1 MLKIGW
7 FSTGNGKGSLGFI
20 DFLLNQITKKSLNVS
35 LEFVFCNREFG
46 EAEGSDEYINYV
58 VENNINLI
66 TLSSKN
72 FQKKNKYKK
81 FSDCRELYDKEV
93 LKLISEYE
101 VDIIV
106 LAGYML
112 ILSEDLCT
120 KFKFINL
127 HPALPDGPKGT
138 WEQVIVQL
146 IDNDQDYSGL
156 NVHIVTKNLDAGESL
171 GYCKF
176 PIKSDLYNNAW
187 KQFYLESETN
197 YRNIIYEDLDL
208 FTLIREQILLREKY
222 LLVFAINYLINNKEV
237 LEQLFNR
244 KFNKDFKSVD
254 FSLQI
259 EKLLLS

>member
-20 DFLLNQITKKSLNVS
+20 DFLLNQISNKSLNAS

-46 EAEGSDEYINYV
+46 EAGGSDEYINYV
-58 VENNINLI
+58 TENNINLI
-66 TLSSKN
+66 TLSSNN

-101 VDIIV
+101 VDIII

-120 KFKFINL
+120 RFKFINL

-138 WEQVIVQL
+138 WEQVITQL
-146 IDNDQDYSGL
+146 IKNDQDYSGL
-156 NVHIVTKNLDAGESL
+156 NVHVVTKNLDAGKSI

-176 PIKSDLYNNAW
+176 PIKSNIHTNAW
-187 KQFYLESETN
+187 NQFYLHSKNN
-197 YRNIIYEDLDL
+197 YKIFRYDDLDL
-208 FTLIREQILLREKY
+208 FTLIRNQILIREKH
-222 LLVFAINYLINNKEV
+222 LLIITIKYLINNKKV
-237 LEQLFNR
+237 LDQLFNQ
-244 KFNKDFKSVD
+244 KFSKDFKSLD

-259 EKLLLS
+259 EKLLR

>member
-20 DFLLNQITKKSLNVS
+20 DFLLNQISNKSLNAS

-46 EAEGSDEYINYV
+46 EADGSDEYINYV
-58 VENNINLI
+58 TENNINLI
-66 TLSSKN
+66 TLSSNN

-93 LKLISEYE
+93 LKLISDYE
-101 VDIIV
+101 VDIII

-120 KFKFINL
+120 RFKFINL

-138 WEQVIVQL
+138 WEQVIKQL
-146 IDNDQDYSGL
+146 IKNDQDYSGL
-156 NVHIVTKNLDAGESL
+156 NVHVVTKNLDAGKSI

-176 PIKSDLYNNAW
+176 PIKSNIHTNAW
-187 KQFYLESETN
+187 NQFYLHSKNN
-197 YRNIIYEDLDL
+197 YKIFRYDDLDL
-208 FTLIREQILLREKY
+208 FTLIRNQILIREKH
-222 LLVFAINYLINNKEV
+222 LLIITIKYLINNKKV
-237 LEQLFNR
+237 LDQLFNQ
-244 KFNKDFKSVD
+244 KFSKDFKSLD

-259 EKLLLS
+259 EKLLR

>member
-20 DFLLNQITKKSLNVS
+20 NFFLNQINKKGLNAS

-46 EAEGSDEYINYV
+46 EADGSDEYINYITQ
-58 VENNINLI
+58 NNINLI

-72 FQKKNKYKK
+72 FQKKNNYKK

-138 WEQVIVQL
+138 WGQVIAKL
-146 IDNDQDYSGL
+146 IENDKEYSGL
-156 NVHIVTKNLDAGESL
+156 NVHIVTKNLDSGKSI
-171 GYCKF
+171 GYCKYS
-176 PIKSDLYNNAW
+176 IKTNLFNDAW
-187 KQFYLESETN
+187 NQFNLESN
-197 YRNIIYEDLDL
+197 HKNIIYEDLDL
-208 FTLIREQILLREKY
+208 FTLIRNQILSREKY
-222 LLVFAINYLINNKEV
+222 LLVIVINYLINNKEV
-237 LEQLFNR
+237 LELLFNE
-244 KFNKDFKSVD
+244 KPNKDFKSVD

-259 EKLLLS
+259 EKLLS

>member
-7 FSTGNGKGSLGFI
+7 FSTGNGIGSLGFI
-20 DFLLNQITKKSLNVS
+20 NFFLNQINKKGLNAS

-46 EAEGSDEYINYV
+46 EADGSDEYINYITQ
-58 VENNINLI
+58 NNINLI

-72 FQKKNKYKK
+72 FQKKNNYKK

-138 WEQVIVQL
+138 WGQVIAKL
-146 IDNDQDYSGL
+146 IENDKEYSGL
-156 NVHIVTKNLDAGESL
+156 NVHIVTKNLDSGKSI

-176 PIKSDLYNNAW
+176 SIKSNLYNDAW
-187 KQFYLESETN
+187 NQFNLESN
-197 YRNIIYEDLDL
+197 HKNIIYEDLDL
-208 FTLIREQILLREKY
+208 FTLIRNQILSREKY
-222 LLVFAINYLINNKEV
+222 LLVIVINYLINNKEV
-237 LEQLFNR
+237 LELLFNE
-244 KFNKDFKSVD
+244 KPNKDFKSVD

-259 EKLLLS
+259 EKLLS

>member
-20 DFLLNQITKKSLNVS
+20 NFFLNQISEKSLNAS

-46 EAEGSDEYINYV
+46 EADGSDEYINYITQ
-58 VENNINLI
+58 NNINLI

-81 FSDCRELYDKEV
+81 FSDCRKLYDKEV
-93 LKLISEYE
+93 FKLISEYK

-112 ILSEDLCT
+112 ILSADLCT

-138 WEQVIVQL
+138 WERVITQL
-146 IDNDQDYSGL
+146 IQNDKDYSGL
-156 NVHIVTKNLDAGESL
+156 NVHIVTKNLDVGKSI

-176 PIKSDLYNNAW
+176 SIKSDLHNDAW
-187 KQFYLESETN
+187 NQFNLESNDN
-197 YRNIIYEDLDL
+197 YKNIIYKNLDL
-208 FTLIREQILLREKY
+208 FTLIRKQILSREKY
-222 LLVFAINYLINNKEV
+222 LLVIVVNYLINNKAV
-237 LEQLFNR
+237 LDQLFNG
-244 KFNKDFKSVD
+244 KPNKDFKSVD

-259 EKLLLS
+259 EKLLS

>member
-20 DFLLNQITKKSLNVS
+20 SFLLNQINKKSLNAS

-46 EAEGSDEYINYV
+46 EADGSDEYINYV
-58 VENNINLI
+58 TENNINLV
-66 TLSSKN
+66 TLSSNN

-112 ILSEDLCT
+112 ILSEELCT
-120 KFKFINL
+120 RFKFINL
-127 HPALPDGPKGT
+127 HPALPDGPQGT
-138 WEQVIVQL
+138 WEQVVTQL
-146 IDNDQDYSGL
+146 IKNDQNYSGL
-156 NVHIVTKNLDAGESL
+156 NVHIVTKKLDAGKSI

-176 PIKSDLYNNAW
+176 PIKSYMYNDAW
-187 KQFYLESETN
+187 QQFYLESKKNFE
-197 YRNIIYEDLDL
+197 NIIYEDLDL
-208 FTLIREQILLREKY
+208 FTLIRNQILLREKY
-222 LLVFAINYLINNKEV
+222 LLIIAINYLINNEEI
-237 LEQLFNR
+237 LEKLFTQKVSTN
-244 KFNKDFKSVD
+244 FKSLD

-259 EKLLLS
+259 EKLLR

>member
-20 DFLLNQITKKSLNVS
+20 SFLLNQINKKSLNAS

-46 EAEGSDEYINYV
+46 EAAGSDEYINYV
-58 VENNINLI
+58 TENNINLV
-66 TLSSKN
+66 TLSSNN

-120 KFKFINL
+120 RFKFINL
-127 HPALPDGPKGT
+127 HPALPDGPQGT
-138 WEQVIVQL
+138 WEQVVTQL
-146 IDNDQDYSGL
+146 IKNDQNYSGL
-156 NVHIVTKNLDAGESL
+156 NVHIVTKKLDAGKSI

-176 PIKSDLYNNAW
+176 PIKSYMYNDAW
-187 KQFYLESETN
+187 QQFYLESKKN
-197 YRNIIYEDLDL
+197 FKNIIYEDLDL
-208 FTLIREQILLREKY
+208 FTLIRNQILLREKY
-222 LLVFAINYLINNKEV
+222 LLIIAINYLINNEEI
-237 LEQLFNR
+237 LEKLFTQKVSTN
-244 KFNKDFKSVD
+244 FKSLD

-259 EKLLLS
+259 EKLLR

>member
-20 DFLLNQITKKSLNVS
+20 SFLLNQINKKSLNAS

-46 EAEGSDEYINYV
+46 EAAGSDEYINYV
-58 VENNINLI
+58 TENNINLV
-66 TLSSKN
+66 TLSSNN

-101 VDIIV
+101 VDIII

-120 KFKFINL
+120 RFKFINL

-138 WEQVIVQL
+138 WEQVITQL
-146 IDNDQDYSGL
+146 IKNDQNYSGL
-156 NVHIVTKNLDAGESL
+156 NVHIVTKKLDAGKSI

-176 PIKSDLYNNAW
+176 SIKSNMHNDAW
-187 KQFYLESETN
+187 QQFYLESKKN
-197 YRNIIYEDLDL
+197 FKNIIYEDLDL
-208 FTLIREQILLREKY
+208 FTLIRNQILLREKY
-222 LLVFAINYLINNKEV
+222 LLIIAINYLINNEEI
-237 LEQLFNR
+237 LEKLFNQ
-244 KFNKDFKSVD
+244 KVSTNFKSLD

-259 EKLLLS
+259 EKLLR

>member
-20 DFLLNQITKKSLNVS
+20 SFLLNQINKKSLNAS

-46 EAEGSDEYINYV
+46 EAAGSDEYINYV
-58 VENNINLI
+58 TENNINLV
-66 TLSSKN
+66 TLSSNN

-112 ILSEDLCT
+112 ILSEELCT
-120 KFKFINL
+120 RFKFINL

-138 WEQVIVQL
+138 WEQVVTQL
-146 IDNDQDYSGL
+146 IKNDQNYSGL
-156 NVHIVTKNLDAGESL
+156 NVHVVTKNLDAGKSI

-176 PIKSDLYNNAW
+176 PIKSNIHTNAW
-187 KQFYLESETN
+187 NQFYLHSKNN
-197 YRNIIYEDLDL
+197 YKIFRYDDLDL
-208 FTLIREQILLREKY
+208 FTLIRNQIFLREKY
-222 LLVFAINYLINNKEV
+222 LLIIAIN
-237 LEQLFNR
+237 
-244 KFNKDFKSVD
+244 
-254 FSLQI
+254 
-259 EKLLLS
+259 

>member
-20 DFLLNQITKKSLNVS
+20 NFLLDQISKKSLNAS

-46 EAEGSDEYINYV
+46 EADGSDEYLNYITQ
-58 VENNINLI
+58 NNINLI
-66 TLSSKN
+66 TLSSEN
-72 FQKKNKYKK
+72 FQKKNNYKK
-81 FSDCRELYDKEV
+81 FSDCREVYDKEV

-138 WEQVIVQL
+138 WGQVIAKL
-146 IDNDQDYSGL
+146 IENDKDYSGL
-156 NVHIVTKNLDAGESL
+156 NVHIVTKNLDSGKSI

-176 PIKSDLYNNAW
+176 PIKSNLYNDAW
-187 KQFYLESETN
+187 NQFNLESN
-197 YRNIIYEDLDL
+197 HKNIIYEDLDL
-208 FTLIREQILLREKY
+208 FTLIRNQILSREKY
-222 LLVFAINYLINNKEV
+222 LLVIVINYLINNKEV
-237 LEQLFNR
+237 LEQLFNE
-244 KFNKDFKSVD
+244 KPNKDFKSVD

-259 EKLLLS
+259 EKLLS

>member
-20 DFLLNQITKKSLNVS
+20 SFLLNQINKKSLNAS

-46 EAEGSDEYINYV
+46 EAAGSDEYINYV
-58 VENNINLI
+58 TENNINLV
-66 TLSSKN
+66 TLSSNN

-120 KFKFINL
+120 RFKFINL

-138 WEQVIVQL
+138 WEQVITQL
-146 IDNDQDYSGL
+146 IKNDQNYSGL
-156 NVHIVTKNLDAGESL
+156 NVHIVTKKLDAGKSI

-176 PIKSDLYNNAW
+176 PIKSIMHNDAW
-187 KQFYLESETN
+187 QQFYLESKKN
-197 YRNIIYEDLDL
+197 FKNIIYEDLDL
-208 FTLIREQILLREKY
+208 FTLIRNQILLREKY
-222 LLVFAINYLINNKEV
+222 LLIIAINYLINNEEI
-237 LEQLFNR
+237 LEKLFTQ
-244 KFNKDFKSVD
+244 KVSTDFKSLD
-254 FSLQI
+254 FSSEI
-259 EKLLLS
+259 EKLLR

>member
-20 DFLLNQITKKSLNVS
+20 SFLLNQINKKSLNAS

-46 EAEGSDEYINYV
+46 EAAGSDEYINYV
-58 VENNINLI
+58 TENNINLV
-66 TLSSKN
+66 TLSSNN

-120 KFKFINL
+120 RFKFINL

-138 WEQVIVQL
+138 WEQVITQL
-146 IDNDQDYSGL
+146 IKNDQNYSGL
-156 NVHIVTKNLDAGESL
+156 NVHIVTKKLDAGKSI

-176 PIKSDLYNNAW
+176 PIKSYMYNDAW
-187 KQFYLESETN
+187 QQFYLESKKN
-197 YRNIIYEDLDL
+197 FKNIIYEDLDL
-208 FTLIREQILLREKY
+208 FTLIRNQILLREKY
-222 LLVFAINYLINNKEV
+222 LLIIAINYLINNEEI
-237 LEQLFNR
+237 LEKLFNQ
-244 KFNKDFKSVD
+244 KVSTDFKSLD
-254 FSLQI
+254 FSSEI
-259 EKLLLS
+259 EKLLR

>member
-20 DFLLNQITKKSLNVS
+20 NFLLDQISKKSLNAS

-46 EAEGSDEYINYV
+46 EADGSDEYLNYIIQ
-58 VENNINLI
+58 NNINLI

-72 FQKKNKYKK
+72 FQKRNNYKK

-138 WEQVIVQL
+138 WGQVIAKL
-146 IDNDQDYSGL
+146 IENDKDYSGL
-156 NVHIVTKNLDAGESL
+156 NVHIVTKNLDSGKSI

-176 PIKSDLYNNAW
+176 PIKTNLYNDAW
-187 KQFYLESETN
+187 NQFNLESN
-197 YRNIIYEDLDL
+197 YKNIIYEDLD
-208 FTLIREQILLREKY
+208 
-222 LLVFAINYLINNKEV
+222 
-237 LEQLFNR
+237 
-244 KFNKDFKSVD
+244 
-254 FSLQI
+254 
-259 EKLLLS
+259 